1 MSHTPLAE
9 TDREDAVLVPL
20 AARPGDDGPPVD
32 LTTFFDVSLD
42 LLCIRELDGTVAGLL
57 PGIKAVTG

>member
-1 MSHTPLAE
+1 M
-9 TDREDAVLVPL
+9 LVPF
-20 AARPGDDGPPVD
+20 AARPGDGGPPVD